1 VGGRILMSMKSSSC
15 LLRSIAGKV
24 VLASCS
30 FAGVSLVAPSA
41 PLLAQQRGPVQ
52 RVVQGKVMDKADAA
66 LHGAVV
72 FLKDGHSLAVKSF
85 ISDDQGGYRFG
96 QLAQNTDYEIWAEAD
111 GKKSPVK
118 TISSFDSKN
127 QFTINLK
134 IDTGK

>member
-1 VGGRILMSMKSSSC
+1 MNHLPY
-15 LLRSIAGKV
+15 LLRSLAGRL
-24 VLASCS
+24 VLVSCS
-30 FAGVSLVAPSA
+30 FAAFSLAAPSA

-52 RVVQGKVMDKADAA
+52 RVVQGKVMDKADAP
-66 LHGAVV
+66 LQGAVV
-72 FLKDGHSLAVKSF
+72 YLKDGHSLAVKSF

-96 QLAQNTDYEIWAEAD
+96 QLAQNTDYEIWAESN

-127 QFTINLK
+127 QFFINLK